1 MTCPQC
7 GKTNVRKRKAR
18 LSAEVK
24 GERVEFSMKAFVCGA
39 CGFTLIDGKDMPE
52 YMRLAADAYRARHG
66 LLTSEEIRT
75 RRKALGMSQAKFA
88 EHLGVGVASVK
99 RWEMGKIQDR
109 SSDRLIR
116 ALSGRR
122 PSRVPNVTQPAKSAS
137 PPRTV
142 RKRPA
147 ASVTVGHW
155 ILRVDWSAECR
166 NPLNY

>member
-24 GERVEFSMKAFVCGA
+24 GERVEFPMRAFVCGR

-52 YMRLAADAYRARHG
+52 YMRLAADAYRTRHG
-66 LLTSEEIRT
+66 LLTSEEIRA
-75 RRKALGMSQAKFA
+75 RRKALRMSQAKFA

-116 ALSGRR
+116 ALSGRTPAR
-122 PSRVPNVTQPAKSAS
+122 AENATEAAKPSPSARASRGRDKISVPIGDWIVRIDLSA
-137 PPRTV
+137 R
-142 RKRPA
+142 
-147 ASVTVGHW
+147 
-155 ILRVDWSAECR
+155 CR
-166 NPLNY
+166 SPLNY